1 MKCARCDRD
10 LKRPSVVFGRYGMGR
25 VCAEKAGLLKAKQ
38 RRPSIERDPKT
49 MDWIEEMKC
58 HG

>member
-1 MKCARCDRD
+1 MKCARRDRE
-10 LKRPSVVFGRYGMGR
+10 LKKPAITFGKYGMGR